1 MLALRRSLA
10 CGLALLLLA
19 TGASAQTA
27 ARKAL
32 DHSDYDIWKRI
43 VGEALSADGRAA
55 LYGLESDGGDPVLVV
70 HPLAAA
76 AEPLSIERGQS
87 GAFSYDGRFVVFRLR
102 PSKQALDEAKK
113 KRTRPADMP
122 RDSLGILDLRTGTIT
137 RIANVRDFK
146 LPEKAGGW
154 LAYQLAEERDSAR
167 AGQDSTRAGGAQP
180 AQAGEQDRPRRRERR
195 KEAGTPLVVRNLE
208 TGEERRIEHVRQ
220 YAFSR
225 DGARLAYTVSTRDGE
240 GDGAYV
246 LDLASGQT
254 RALLT
259 GKGEYRGLVFDRA
272 GRQVAFLSNR
282 DDYEADQPAYTLY
295 YWDGRAAAARAVAAT
310 GTRGIPE
317 DWWVSEHG
325 TLSFSENGQRL
336 FFGTAPRPVPE
347 PEDSTPDDE
356 KVVLDVWH
364 WQDPYIQPMQLR
376 QADRE
381 RRRTY
386 QAVVHLRDGRVVQ
399 LATLDVPEIVLARR
413 GDADIALGRSNL
425 PYRREVTW
433 GRSGNDIYLVD
444 IGTGERD
451 KVLEYVR
458 GNVSISPE
466 GKYLYWFDGEQRAW
480 FTMDVGSRRVVN
492 VSAGIPHPV
501 HNELDDTPDEPGPYG
516 SAGWTRGDER
526 FLVYDRNDIW
536 AVDPAGRAA
545 PRNITDGVGRRED
558 IRLRYVDLDPEE
570 RAIDPDRDL
579 ILAAFHYRTKASG
592 FYRDRVRGDAPP
604 VRLVMEDR
612 SFGEPR
618 RAENAQVL
626 MLTRE
631 SFREF
636 PDLYVT
642 DPSFRELRR
651 ISDANPQQAE
661 YRWGTAELF
670 EWRSAHGEPLQG
682 VLYKPDDFDPTRKYP
697 LLVYFYE
704 RLSQNLHSYVPPAA
718 HRSSI
723 NISFYVSRGYLVFT
737 PDIPYRIGYPGE
749 SAMNAVVPGVLALI
763 DEGFVDPKR
772 IGVQG
777 HSWGGYQIA
786 YLITRTN
793 LFAAAEAGA
802 PVSNM
807 ISAYGGIRWST
818 GMSRMF
824 QYEQTQSRIGGT
836 LWERPLQFVEN
847 SPIFW
852 ADKVQTPLLMMH
864 NDQDGAVPW
873 YQGIEFYMALRR
885 LNKPV
890 WMINYNGEDHGLT
903 KEHNRRDWAIRM
915 QQFFDHFLLD
925 APPPVWLAEGI
936 PATEKGRTLGL
947 ELVTEATPVAQAQEE
962 GGH

>member
-1 MLALRRSLA
+1 MLALRRTLA
-10 CGLALLLLA
+10 CGLTLVLFA
-19 TGASAQTA
+19 TGASAQTT

-55 LYGLESDGGDPVLVV
+55 LYGLESDGGDPVLMV
-70 HPLAAA
+70 HPLTAG
-76 AEPLSIERGQS
+76 AEPLSIERGQN
-87 GAFSYDGRFVVFRLR
+87 GAFSYDGRFVVFRLK

-113 KRTRPADMP
+113 KRAGPADMQ
-122 RDSLGILDLRTGTIT
+122 RDSLGILDLRTGAIT

-154 LAYQLAEERDSAR
+154 LAYQLTQERDSAR
-167 AGQDSTRAGGAQP
+167 AAQDSARAAGGQP
-180 AQAGEQDRPRRRERR
+180 AQGGEEDRPRQRERR

-208 TGEERRIEHVRQ
+208 SGEERRIEHVRL
-220 YAFSR
+220 YTFSR

-240 GDGAYV
+240 GDGVYV

-259 GKGEYRGLVFDRA
+259 GKGEYKGLIFDRA

-282 DDYEADQPAYTLY
+282 DDYDADQPAYTLY
-295 YWDGRAAAARAVAAT
+295 HWDGRSATARAVAGT

-336 FFGTAPRPVPE
+336 FFGTAPRPLPE

-364 WQDPYIQPMQLR
+364 WRDPYIQPMQLR
-376 QADRE
+376 QVERE

-399 LATLDVPEIVLARR
+399 LATPDVPEIVLVRR

-444 IGTGERD
+444 VATGARER
-451 KVLEYVR
+451 VLEYVR

-492 VSAGIPHPV
+492 VSAGIPYPV
-501 HNELDDTPDEPGPYG
+501 HDELDDTPDEPDPYG
-516 SAGWTRGDER
+516 AAGWTRGDER
-526 FLVYDRNDIW
+526 FLVYDRHDVW

-545 PRNITDGVGRRED
+545 PHNITDGVGRREN
-558 IRLRYVDLDPEE
+558 IRLRYVKLDPDES
-570 RAIDPDRDL
+570 AIDPGRDL
-579 ILAAFHYRTKASG
+579 ILEAFHYGTKASG

-604 VRLVMEDR
+604 ARLVMEDR
-612 SFGEPR
+612 RFGPPR
-618 RAENAQVL
+618 RAANAPVL

-704 RLSQNLHSYVPPAA
+704 RLSQNLHSYVAPAA

-749 SAMNAVVPGVLALI
+749 SALSAVVPGVLALI
-763 DEGFVDPKR
+763 DEGFVDPER

-885 LNKPV
+885 LDKPV
-890 WMINYNGEDHGLT
+890 WLINYNGEDHGLT

-915 QQFFDHFLLD
+915 QQFFDHFLMG

-947 ELVTEATPVAQAQEE
+947 ELVTEAAPVAQVQEE
-962 GGH
+962 GDH